1 MAKKLFL
8 SILGTGKYM
17 PCRYRKDDMVLT
29 ETKFIQQALV
39 EYLQKGKQWTNDDKV
54 IVFLTQRAKE
64 KHWIST
70 EQEQGLESILSG
82 TGVSYDSKDIPDG
95 KSSEEMWAIFEAIY
109 AQFEEG
115 DELYIDITHSFRY
128 LPMLLI
134 VLVNYAK
141 LLKNVSVAG
150 IYYGNWEAKDDN
162 GIAPIMDL
170 LPLSVLQDWT
180 IAASDFQQY
189 GQVKRLSQLADNSI
203 RNILRDEEHRTKD
216 NITLRHFVGTLQ
228 KIVDDRLT
236 CRGKEIIKG
245 SDAEVL
251 RTDVEKIETVAIAQ
265 FKPIFEQIKNTM
277 STFGTRNEISN
288 CLKAAKWCLDNHLY
302 QQCITLLKEGVVT
315 ILCDKLGLDY
325 QKQHDRELVSHC
337 VIIKTPTTATDKIK
351 EEEPSDEERTK
362 LENLLENPLWDD
374 TELINTINDLG
385 NIRNDYN
392 HAGFRDNPAS
402 AKTMMKRVEED
413 FCKICE
419 KFDS

>member
-8 SILGTGKYM
+8 SILGTGRYM
-17 PCRYRKDDMVLT
+17 PCRYRKDGIVLT

-39 EYLQKGKQWTNDDKV
+39 EYLQKGEQWSKDDKV
-54 IVFLTQRAKE
+54 VVYLTQRAKDT
-64 KHWIST
+64 HWVST
-70 EQEQGLESILSG
+70 EQDQGLESILSG
-82 TGVSYDSKDIPDG
+82 MGVSYDSKDIPDG

-109 AQFEEG
+109 AQLEEG

-189 GQVKRLSQLADNSI
+189 GQVKRLSQLADKSI

-216 NITLRHFVGTLQ
+216 NITLRHFVSTLQ

-315 ILCDKLGLDY
+315 ILCDKLELDY

-351 EEEPSDEERTK
+351 EEKPSDEERTK

-413 FCKICE
+413 FWKICE

>member
-8 SILGTGKYM
+8 SILGTGRYM
-17 PCRYRKDDMVLT
+17 PCRYRKDGIVLT

-39 EYLQKGKQWTNDDKV
+39 EYLQKGEQWSKDDKV
-54 IVFLTQRAKE
+54 VVYLTQRAKDT
-64 KHWIST
+64 HWVST

-82 TGVSYDSKDIPDG
+82 MGVSYDSKGIPDG

-109 AQFEEG
+109 AQLEEG

-189 GQVKRLSQLADNSI
+189 GQVKRLSQLADKSI

-216 NITLRHFVGTLQ
+216 NITLRHFVSTLQ

-315 ILCDKLGLDY
+315 ILCDKLELDY

-351 EEEPSDEERTK
+351 EKEPSDEERTK

-413 FCKICE
+413 FWKICE

>member
-8 SILGTGKYM
+8 SILGTGRYM
-17 PCRYRKDDMVLT
+17 PCRYRKDGIVLT

-39 EYLQKGKQWTNDDKV
+39 EYLQKGEQWSKDDKV
-54 IVFLTQRAKE
+54 VVYLTQRAKDT
-64 KHWIST
+64 HWVST

-82 TGVSYDSKDIPDG
+82 MGVSYDSKDIPDG

-109 AQFEEG
+109 AQLEEG

-189 GQVKRLSQLADNSI
+189 GQVKRLSQLADKSI

-216 NITLRHFVGTLQ
+216 NITLRHFVSTLQ

-315 ILCDKLGLDY
+315 ILCDKLELDY

-351 EEEPSDEERTK
+351 EEKPSDEERTK

-413 FCKICE
+413 FWKICE